1 VTFLDRLWSVE
12 DVPETRFARVGS
24 DRIAYQVLGDGPLD
38 LVYLPSIGDC
48 IDLRWEWPPYASF
61 LRRLASFSRLIMFDR
76 RGIGASKSVPLDAL
90 PGWEE
95 WADDALAVMDAVDS
109 ERAAIFGNNEAG
121 RVAMLFGAT
130 RPGRTQALVL
140 FNGSASTFSDP
151 KVPGLLSEAEAA
163 AISAVVEDV
172 WGAEALAKVVSPD
185 MANDHS
191 YARWLAK
198 TTRMACSPREAAAYI
213 PVVSSMDIRAMLP
226 AIRVPTLVLHRKDQ
240 NRTPLDSGQYVAD
253 HIPDARLVVVP
264 GKGVHPYMKPT
275 TLILDEVEG
284 FLTGVPPRRGSDRA
298 LAAIL
303 FTDIVSSTEH
313 AVAVGDRRWRNILE
327 THLGLCRTIVDEHR
341 GRVVKATGDGVLA
354 TFDGP
359 GRAIR
364 CASALGDAVRPLG
377 VEIRA
382 GLHTGEVEVIGE
394 DVGGIAVHIAARV
407 MAEAGPGE
415 LLVSGVV
422 PPLVAG
428 SGIEFGDR
436 GEHELK
442 GVPGTWRLFVVND

>member
-1 VTFLDRLWSVE
+1 MGVAS
-12 DVPETRFARVGS
+12 
-24 DRIAYQVLGDGPLD
+24 
-38 LVYLPSIGDC
+38 
-48 IDLRWEWPPYASF
+48 YAS
-61 LRRLASFSRLIMFDR
+61 LLGRLASFSRLIMFDR
-76 RGIGASKSVPLDAL
+76 RGTGASNSVPLDAL

-95 WADDALAVMDAVDS
+95 WADDARAVMDATGS
-109 ERAAIFGNNEAG
+109 ERAAIFGNGDAA
-121 RVAMLFGAT
+121 RVAMLFAAT
-130 RPGRTQALVL
+130 QPERTQALVV
-140 FNGSASTFSDP
+140 FNGSARRFSEP
-151 KVPGLLSEAEAA
+151 EVPGGLSEAETVAL
-163 AISAVVEDV
+163 SAFVEDV
-172 WGAEALAKVVSPD
+172 WGSEALAKVSSPD
-185 MANDHS
+185 LANDRN

-213 PVVSSMDIRAMLP
+213 AATGRVDIQAMLP
-226 AIRVPTLVLHRKDQ
+226 AIRVHTLVLHRRD
-240 NRTPLDSGQYVAD
+240 NVRVPLDNGQYLAD

-264 GKGVHPYMKPT
+264 GNGVHPYMKPT
-275 TLILDEVEG
+275 SQILEEIEG
-284 FLTGVPPRRGSDRA
+284 FLTGVPPSKDADRA

-303 FTDIVSSTEH
+303 FTDIVSSTER
-313 AVAVGDRRWRNILE
+313 AAALGDRRWRNILE

-364 CASALGDAVRPLG
+364 CAFALGEAVRPLG

-428 SGIEFGDR
+428 SGIEFEDR
-436 GEHELK
+436 SEHELK
-442 GVPGTWRLFVVND
+442 GVPGTWRLFAVEG